1 MYWYLETKGL
11 LSKYHLAS
19 GYCLPASIDLSPSL
33 PLRPKIMVAIF
44 EAIAIV
50 YLHLPQF
57 LSEVLFV
64 RVVDVLKH
72 QYDYL
77 LEHIECCLT
86 QKYCTFLFVHV
97 FECS

>member
-1 MYWYLETKGL
+1 M
-11 LSKYHLAS
+11 
-19 GYCLPASIDLSPSL
+19 PASIDLSPSL
-33 PLRPKIMVAIF
+33 PMRPKIMVAIF
-44 EAIAIV
+44 EAMAVV

-64 RVVDVLKH
+64 RAVDVLEH

-86 QKYCTFLFVHV
+86 HKYGTFFVCPHI
-97 FECS
+97 